1 MIFSF
6 IEMLAGIFFVNMLS
20 TVAVSENSIVFCFFV
35 VVFLIQTNWKGK
47 IKLPLSSKKTL
58 TAKALITWIED
69 TVLLFYI

>member
-6 IEMLAGIFFVNMLS
+6 IEMFAGIFFVNMLS

-47 IKLPLSSKKTL
+47 IKLPLSSKRHSLQKL
-58 TAKALITWIED
+58 
-69 TVLLFYI
+69 